1 MSAVPLLFA
10 PLLLSALPGLTGLTS
25 VCEAAC
31 AMVSVPLSW
40 PAVSSLA
47 VWFELWLTLF
57 CVSFGAGVA
66 ATSFNSSA
74 KGDASSALP
83 TSAFDGVEDKIAAA
97 AILDV
102 ADARKKG
109 NPMIIRHNP
118 SQRTGQ
124 MPAPRIW
131 LDFLDQPAR
140 QAA

>member
-1 MSAVPLLFA
+1 M
-10 PLLLSALPGLTGLTS
+10 
-25 VCEAAC
+25 AC
-31 AMVSVPLSW
+31 AVVCVPPSW
-40 PAVSSLA
+40 PAESSLA
-47 VWFELWLTLF
+47 VWFEPWLTLF

-66 ATSFNSSA
+66 ATSFSSSA

-83 TSAFDGVEDKIAAA
+83 ASAFEGVEDKIAAE

-124 MPAPRIW
+124 TPAPRIL
-131 LDFLDQPAR
+131 LDFSDLSP
-140 QAA
+140 